1 MPGLALSIS
10 QNDVEA
16 LDEISKE
23 TETPDEESV
32 PSSLDMA
39 TEMDVTADSSWGE
52 HSPRLQDCV
61 VLNQQRVSLRLR

>member
-16 LDEISKE
+16 LDEISEE
-23 TETPDEESV
+23 TETPDEEPV

-39 TEMDVTADSSWGE
+39 TEMDVAADPSWGE
-52 HSPRLQDCV
+52 HSHLRHHRV
-61 VLNQQRVSLRLR
+61 VLQSG